1 MSPEE
6 YRKQRKKAKLTL
18 MGLTKLLGVHHMTV
32 WRREKGDLPIT
43 REAELALLAVTAEM
57 EHQRTVE
64 LLRDALDVIA
74 RNVATE
80 RSGSRKEPCPRN
92 PAAFGSC

>member
-1 MSPEE
+1 
-6 YRKQRKKAKLTL
+6 
-18 MGLTKLLGVHHMTV
+18 MGLAKLLGVHHMTV

-57 EHQRTVE
+57 ERERTVE
-64 LLRDALDVIA
+64 ILRDALDVIA

-80 RSGSRKEPCPRN
+80 RSGSREEPYRLFDIERDAISALK
-92 PAAFGSC
+92 AAGLV